1 MVRKAKR
8 QPSIADLVPDALNP
22 FRQLRVMGRLVRRA
36 VKKPGTAP
44 GTVIH
49 TGERKVEAVRV
60 HAMRYGPAG
69 VQEESC
75 DGVLPVDSLKVPGP
89 GEGVLWVNVDGLHDV
104 ALLEKLGTTMGIHPL
119 VMEDVASVGQRP
131 KLEEYEDHLFIV
143 IHLLTAGGTPVRV
156 TDEQVSFIVGP
167 RSIFT
172 FQEDI
177 GDVFDSVRE
186 RIRTGKG
193 RVRERGSD
201 FLAYALIDAV
211 VDSCFQILE
220 QMGEAA
226 EDIEMEVLAER
237 PDQEAMRRVHE
248 LKRELLVLRRSIWP
262 LREMMASL
270 LRVESPLIEE
280 STRVYLR
287 DVHDHSYQL
296 IETVEILRDI
306 ASGMRDLYLSSVSQ
320 RTNEVMK
327 VLTVISSIF
336 IPLTFIAGVYGMN
349 FLNMP
354 ELVHPWGYPA
364 TLLVML
370 LVAVGLLWYFRRKR
384 WI

>member
-1 MVRKAKR
+1 MVRKVKGPA
-8 QPSIADLVPDALNP
+8 SIVDLVPDALNP
-22 FRQLRVMGRLVRRA
+22 FRQLKVMGRLVRRA

-69 VQEESC
+69 VEEESC
-75 DGVLPVDSLKVPGP
+75 DGVLPADLKVPGP

-104 ALLEKLGTTMGIHPL
+104 ALLEKLGATMGFHPL

-131 KLEEYEDHLFIV
+131 KLEEYDDHLFIV
-143 IHLLTAGGTPVRV
+143 VHLLQAGGSPIRV

-167 RSIFT
+167 GYLFT
-172 FQEDI
+172 FQEDV

-186 RIRTGKG
+186 RIRAGKG
-193 RVRERGSD
+193 RLRERGSD
-201 FLAYALIDAV
+201 FLAYALVDAV
-211 VDSCFQILE
+211 VDSCFKILE

-226 EDIEMEVLAER
+226 EELELEVLAER
-237 PDQEAMRRVHE
+237 PDPDAMRRVHE

-262 LREMMASL
+262 LREMMASF
-270 LRVESPLIEE
+270 LRVESRLVDD

-327 VLTVISSIF
+327 VLTVMASIF
-336 IPLTFIAGVYGMN
+336 IPLTFVAGVYGMN
-349 FLNMP
+349 FQNMP
-354 ELVHPWGYPA
+354 ELAEPWGYPA
-364 TLLVML
+364 SLLLML
-370 LVAVGLLWYFRRKR
+370 AIALGLLWYFRRKD